1 MKEELFCSECQK
13 RINPEQFFY
22 VDEKPVCYRCIF
34 GDVEPL
40 SIYPIGFVKS
50 NEPWGNAVIT
60 LYPQQKRFMYKLE
73 EEKEIC
79 VVFYF
84 HEIDAIKTVF
94 NRGNKSD
101 GKRVGVFA
109 SRTPRRTS
117 RIGITYVELL
127 QVSGLELKVKGLDA
141 FQGSPVLDIK
151 AIGKIKNYNLN

>member
-13 RINPEQFFY
+13 RINPEHFFY
-22 VDEKPVCYRCIF
+22 IDEKPICYRCIF
-34 GDVEPL
+34 GDVEPI
-40 SIYPIGFVKS
+40 SIYPIGFVML
-50 NEPWGNAVIT
+50 NEPWGEAIIT
-60 LYPQQKRFMYKLE
+60 LYPQQKRFMYRLE

-79 VVFYF
+79 VVYYL

-94 NRGNKSD
+94 NRGRKGY

-117 RIGITYVELL
+117 RIGVTNVELL
-127 QVSGLELKVKGLDA
+127 KISGQDLYVKGLDA

-151 AIGKIKNYNLN
+151 AIGKIKN